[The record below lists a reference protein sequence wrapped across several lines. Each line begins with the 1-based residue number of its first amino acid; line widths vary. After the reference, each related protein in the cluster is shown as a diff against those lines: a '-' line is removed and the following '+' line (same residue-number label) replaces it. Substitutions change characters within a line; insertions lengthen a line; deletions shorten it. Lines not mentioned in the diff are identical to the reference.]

1 MKPLHV
7 QIRSPLIGDFILKI
21 IEKTKEGYVFSEH
34 EVYRL
39 GREYIADLRQPV
51 EEVEK
56 EVVVEAVFQTTSEI
70 TTEKTDSEVHTA
82 EGDIHPDTVI
92 PDWELLEKLVRA
104 GDKNAIEAYCKP
116 FGINLKKTQSPA
128 NMLKSFKEHV
138 GA

>member
-1 MKPLHV
+1 MKPIHV

-21 IEKTKEGYVFSEH
+21 LDKTSEGYVFSEH

-51 EEVEK
+51 EEVVK
-56 EVVVEAVFQTTSEI
+56 EVVFQAKPSEAATESEPE
-70 TTEKTDSEVHTA
+70 EKLHD
-82 EGDIHPDTVI
+82 DTVI
-92 PDWELLEKLVRA
+92 PDWALLDKMVLA

-128 NMLKSFKEHV
+128 NMLKSFKDHV

>member
-1 MKPLHV
+1 MKPIHV

-51 EEVEK
+51 EEPVK
-56 EVVVEAVFQTTSEI
+56 EVVAEVVFQATPEI
-70 TTEKTDSEVHTA
+70 TIEDTDSEA
-82 EGDIHPDTVI
+82 IHPETVI

>member
-1 MKPLHV
+1 MKPIHV

-21 IEKTKEGYVFSEH
+21 LEQVKDGYVFSEH

-51 EEVEK
+51 EEVVK
-56 EVVVEAVFQTTSEI
+56 EVVFQAKPSEAATEEVEGELH
-70 TTEKTDSEVHTA
+70 D
-82 EGDIHPDTVI
+82 DTVI
-92 PDWELLEKLVRA
+92 PDWALLDKLVLA